1 VADQVVPQGIEAYAY
16 DPEKAKKLLE
26 EAGWD
31 KINGNKP
38 ITLLTYYTTPLA
50 ANVMAAVQAMLAQV
64 GINVTPRA
72 VDTPTYNS
80 IVLNPTPDVAQFQMV
95 YAGLQNGPDP
105 SSINV
110 GLNEKQI
117 PPAGPNVVR
126 ARMPE
131 LTKALD
137 TALGET
143 DATKRDAR
151 YQDVC
156 KVMNAELPWGTLWVA
171 NRYGVAS
178 AKLKDFV
185 WTPAPG
191 GGPYQAHP
199 ENGRSPNRAAPL
211 LRNEGW
217 PALARHP
224 HRNTSMLKYS
234 LRRLLIGAGMLLALS
249 MLIFVMLRLTP
260 GDPID
265 AYIDPNVPMSP
276 SDLVELRAT
285 LGLDQPLPVQY
296 LAWLQQ
302 ALTGNLGYSI
312 QRPDQAVLGLV
323 VSRVG
328 PTVLLMGTAIVIAI
342 IAGIATGIVSA
353 VRRNSLADISFSVL
367 AVTGI
372 SSPPFLSGLVGL
384 YLFSV
389 YFNWMPSGGMLTPGR
404 EFSLLD
410 LIHHLILP
418 ASLLALAQTAL
429 IMRYMRGSML
439 EVLNLDYVRTARAK
453 GVSEFWVITK
463 HALRNALLPVI
474 TLIGSTIGLA
484 IGGAIFIESVFNW
497 PGMGLL
503 MVTAVENRDYP
514 VIMGSTLVIGACVI
528 VVNLMTDLAYA
539 AVDPR
544 IKVG

>member
-1 VADQVVPQGIEAYAY
+1 M
-16 DPEKAKKLLE
+16 
-26 EAGWD
+26 
-31 KINGNKP
+31 
-38 ITLLTYYTTPLA
+38 LT
-50 ANVMAAVQAMLAQV
+50 
-64 GINVTPRA
+64 
-72 VDTPTYNS
+72 
-80 IVLNPTPDVAQFQMV
+80 
-95 YAGLQNGPDP
+95 
-105 SSINV
+105 
-110 GLNEKQI
+110 
-117 PPAGPNVVR
+117 
-126 ARMPE
+126 
-131 LTKALD
+131 
-137 TALGET
+137 
-143 DATKRDAR
+143 
-151 YQDVC
+151 
-156 KVMNAELPWGTLWVA
+156 
-171 NRYGVAS
+171 
-178 AKLKDFV
+178 
-185 WTPAPG
+185 
-191 GGPYQAHP
+191 
-199 ENGRSPNRAAPL
+199 
-211 LRNEGW
+211 
-217 PALARHP
+217 
-224 HRNTSMLKYS
+224 YS

-276 SDLVELRAT
+276 SDLAELRAT

-323 VSRVG
+323 FSRVG

-342 IAGIATGIVSA
+342 IAGIATGMISA
-353 VRRNSLADISFSVL
+353 VRRNSPADVFFSVF

-372 SSPPFLSGLVGL
+372 SSPPFLSALVGL

-389 YFNWMPSGGMLTPGR
+389 YFNWMPSGGMLTPGHD
-404 EFSLLD
+404 FSLLD

-439 EVLNLDYVRTARAK
+439 EVLNQDYVRTARAK
-453 GVSEFWVITK
+453 GVTEFWVITK

-528 VVNLMTDLAYA
+528 VVNLLTDLAYA